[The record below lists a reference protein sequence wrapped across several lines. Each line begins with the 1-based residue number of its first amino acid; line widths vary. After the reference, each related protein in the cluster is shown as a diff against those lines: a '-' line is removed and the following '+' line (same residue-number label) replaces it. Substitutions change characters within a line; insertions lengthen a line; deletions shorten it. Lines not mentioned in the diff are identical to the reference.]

1 MMSLVLLLAGLA
13 VFLMVAL
20 RLRMQGNLYRQEQAL
35 SSPLAEAMSQLV
47 GIAGG
52 IYLSLVML
60 VSFLGIETPQKICFL
75 DMLLDPLALL
85 SILLACLQPLGLLF
99 LQKLLAGGGK
109 R

>member
-13 VFLMVAL
+13 LFFTAAL
-20 RLRMQGNLYRQEQAL
+20 KLRMRHNLYRQEQAVN
-35 SSPLAEAMSQLV
+35 SPLAEAMQQLV

-60 VSFLGIETPQKICFL
+60 VSFLGIAPPEQICFL

-85 SILLACLQPLGLLF
+85 SILLACLQPLGLTILRYV
-99 LQKLLAGGGK
+99 LTG
-109 R
+109 RER

>member
-13 VFLMVAL
+13 VFVAAAVK
-20 RLRMQGNLYRQEQAL
+20 LRMRSNLYRQEQAV
-35 SSPLAEAMSQLV
+35 SSPLSEAMGQLV

-60 VSFLGIETPQKICFL
+60 VSFLGMEPPQKICFL

-85 SILLACLQPLGLLF
+85 SILLACLQPLGM
-99 LQKLLAGGGK
+99 LALRRILSGGGK
-109 R
+109 

>member
-1 MMSLVLLLAGLA
+1 MLSLLLVLAGLA
-13 VFLMVAL
+13 AFFWLAV
-20 RLRMQGNLYRQEQAL
+20 RLRMKNTLYRQEQAI

-60 VSFLGIETPQKICFL
+60 VSFLGVDAPQKICFL
-75 DMLLDPLALL
+75 DMLFDPLALL
-85 SILLACLQPLGLLF
+85 AILLACLQPFGLAF
-99 LQKLLAGGGK
+99 LRRVLSGGG